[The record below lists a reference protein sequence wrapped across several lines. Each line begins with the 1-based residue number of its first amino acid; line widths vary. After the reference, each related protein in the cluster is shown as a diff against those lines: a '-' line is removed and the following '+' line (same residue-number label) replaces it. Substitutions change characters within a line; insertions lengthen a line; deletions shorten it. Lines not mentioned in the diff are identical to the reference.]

1 MNLDLSGK
9 KIYIEAGANDGV
21 SQSRSLEFVNNPDY
35 FGILI
40 EPHPHAMSKCMEFR
54 NNGRTVFVHSALVSN
69 DYGGDTIE
77 MHPHS
82 QWNLMTCVSDSLMYK
97 SNPSDY
103 SDEKFSV
110 PANTLQAILDGL
122 NVTDVEWFFLDVE
135 GYELEVLR
143 GIDEKTTI
151 RRLETEQ
158 HLKTNYEKELN
169 DIVEE
174 CRRLNLT
181 YHGKWVP
188 AQGHPKLH
196 FINYGDNE

>member
-1 MNLDLSGK
+1 
-9 KIYIEAGANDGV
+9 
-21 SQSRSLEFVNNPDY
+21 
-35 FGILI
+35 
-40 EPHPHAMSKCMEFR
+40 
-54 NNGRTVFVHSALVSN
+54 
-69 DYGGDTIE
+69 
-77 MHPHS
+77 HPHS

-110 PANTLQAILDGL
+110 PANTLQAILDEL

-143 GIDEKTTI
+143 GIDEKTNI

-158 HLKTNYEKELN
+158 HLKSDYEKELN
-169 DIVEE
+169 DIIEE